1 MRTGAMRLP
10 VGGGQGVIFDVDGCL
25 VRGKRPI
32 DGAPETVGSLRARGV
47 HVVYITNDS
56 SRTPGEIARGLSA
69 MGFDAQAEE
78 VITSSLVVAS
88 YLKERLPRARVLPIG
103 TVGLIQA
110 LEEQGLTLVGPELAG
125 EADVLAMG
133 RDPDFGY
140 AKLEAACRAIWGGA
154 RFIATNLDP
163 RIPAENGFRPG
174 TGPMVKAVAYATG
187 KRPLVMGKPS
197 RWAGELAIVK
207 LGVPRERVIVVGD
220 QLDQDIGLGK
230 RIGVKT
236 VLVLTGASRK
246 TDVSR
251 VPERLR
257 PDLVLPDVTHL
268 LRPAVAVNS

>member
-1 MRTGAMRLP
+1 MGTGTMRLP
-10 VGGGQGVIFDVDGCL
+10 VAEGQGVIFDVDGCL

-32 DGAPETVGSLRARGV
+32 DGAPETVRSLKARGV
-47 HVVYITNDS
+47 RVVYITNDS
-56 SRTPGEIARGLSA
+56 SRIPGDIARGLAA
-69 MGFDAQAEE
+69 MGIETQPEE

-88 YLKERLPRARVLPIG
+88 YLKEHLPRARILPIG
-103 TVGLIQA
+103 TVGLIRA
-110 LEEQGLTLVGPELAG
+110 LEEQGLVLVGPELAS
-125 EADVLAMG
+125 EVDVVAMG
-133 RDPDFGY
+133 RDPEFGY

-163 RIPAENGFRPG
+163 KVPAENGFRPG

-230 RIGVKT
+230 RIGVQT
-236 VLVLTGASRK
+236 VLVLTGASGEA
-246 TDVSR
+246 DLAR

-257 PDLVLPDVTHL
+257 PDFVLPDVTHL
-268 LRPAVAVNS
+268 LARPALAQA